1 MQLNEKITKDDRLTA
16 LREYLVDE
24 EKATEEELSEITSA
38 YRDEEFETP
47 YGDYLVL
54 TEDEAS
60 DLALEEVKTFLEEKG
75 VEALDLTVIGGLE
88 PFVEEGWFRDA
99 LEESNQYYAEDI
111 LSESDRTYDN
121 RLVKECYSNGLIS
134 DDDFELDEDGEIDY
148 TRCKLDSNE
157 LIELYVD
164 YLNSFIFDPITEFMS
179 NYGLEEFERAVRKHD
194 LIDID
199 SLAERVVEVD
209 GRGNSLATYDGEE
222 REIESNGEWFYIY
235 RTY

>member
-24 EKATEEELSEITSA
+24 EKATEEELSEIISA
-38 YRDEEFETP
+38 HRDEEFITP

-60 DLALEEVKTFLEEKG
+60 DLALEEVKTFLEEEG
-75 VEALDLTVIGGLE
+75 VGGLDLTVIGGLE

-121 RLVKECYSNGLIS
+121 RLVEECYSNGLIS
-134 DDDFELDEDGEIDY
+134 DEDFELDEDGEIDY
-148 TRCKLDSNE
+148 TRCKLDSDE

-164 YLNSFIFDPITEFMS
+164 YLNIYIYDPITEFIRE
-179 NYGLEEFERAVRKHD
+179 YGFEEFNRTVREHD

-199 SLAERVVEVD
+199 SLAIHVVEVD
-209 GRGNSLATYDGEE
+209 GRANFLATYDGKEI
-222 REIESNGEWFYIY
+222 EIESNGEWFYIY

>member
-24 EKATEEELSEITSA
+24 EKATEEELAEITPA
-38 YRDEEFETP
+38 YKDEEFETP

-60 DLALEEVKTFLEEKG
+60 DLALEEVKALLEEEG
-75 VEALDLTVIGGLE
+75 VDILNTDNIDIDS
-88 PFVEEGWFRDA
+88 FVEEDWFRDA

-111 LSESDRTYDN
+111 LSESDDTYDN
-121 RLVKECYSNGLIS
+121 RLVEECYSNDLIS

-148 TRCKLDSNE
+148 TKCQLDSDE
-157 LIELYVD
+157 LIEMYVE
-164 YLNSFIFDPITEFMS
+164 YLNNLIRDPIREFIDNFGS
-179 NYGLEEFERAVRKHD
+179 EEFNRAVKEYGLVDMDA
-194 LIDID
+194 
-199 SLAERVVEVD
+199 LAKEVINLD
-209 GRGNSLATYDGEE
+209 GRGPTLASYDGEE

-235 RTY
+235 RTN

>member
-24 EKATEEELSEITSA
+24 EKATEEELAEITPA
-38 YRDEEFETP
+38 YKDEEFETP

-60 DLALEEVKTFLEEKG
+60 DLALEEVKALLEEEG
-75 VEALDLTVIGGLE
+75 VDILNTDNIDIDS
-88 PFVEEGWFRDA
+88 FVEEDWFRDA

-121 RLVKECYSNGLIS
+121 RLVEECYSNDLIS

-148 TRCKLDSNE
+148 TKCQLDSDE
-157 LIELYVD
+157 LIEMYVE
-164 YLNSFIFDPITEFMS
+164 YLNNLIRDPIREFIDNFGS
-179 NYGLEEFERAVRKHD
+179 EEFNRAVKEYGLVDMDA
-194 LIDID
+194 
-199 SLAERVVEVD
+199 LAKEVINLD
-209 GRGNSLATYDGEE
+209 GRGPSLASYDGEE

-235 RTY
+235 RTN

>member
-24 EKATEEELSEITSA
+24 EKATEEELSEIISA
-38 YRDEEFETP
+38 HRDEEFITP

-60 DLALEEVKTFLEEKG
+60 DLALEEVKTFLEEEG
-75 VEALDLTVIGGLE
+75 VGGLDLTVIGGLE

-121 RLVKECYSNGLIS
+121 RLVEECYSNGLIS

-148 TRCKLDSNE
+148 TRCQLDSDE

-164 YLNSFIFDPITEFMS
+164 YLNSFIFDPITEFIKE
-179 NYGLEEFERAVRKHD
+179 YGFEEFNRVVREHD

-199 SLAERVVEVD
+199 SLAETVVEVD
-209 GRGNSLATYDGEE
+209 GRGNSLATYDGKEIK
-222 REIESNGEWFYIY
+222 IESNGEWFYIY
-235 RTY
+235 RTN

>member
-60 DLALEEVKTFLEEKG
+60 NLALEEVKTFLEEEG
-75 VEALDLTVIGGLE
+75 VGALDLTTIGGLE

-99 LEESNQYYAEDI
+99 LEESNQFYVEDI

-121 RLVKECYSNGLIS
+121 RLVEECYSNGLIS
-134 DDDFELDEDGEIDY
+134 DDDFEMDEDGEIDY
-148 TRCKLDSNE
+148 TKCQLDSDE

-164 YLNSFIFDPITEFMS
+164 YLNSFIFDPITEFIKE
-179 NYGLEEFERAVRKHD
+179 YGFEEFNRVVSEHD

-199 SLAERVVEVD
+199 SLAETVVEVD
-209 GRGNSLATYDGEE
+209 GRGNSLATYDGKE

-235 RTY
+235 RTN